1 MADKSDNVTG
11 TIEAVAGLV
20 KSIPIY
26 QDALQP
32 AAIEV
37 GKALGTLAK
46 TIHVALAPVS
56 ALVWGYDQVKEFI
69 STKVAE
75 KLKNVPAEQICTP
88 NPMVAGPALEALK
101 YTGHESTLSEMYANL
116 LATSLDSTTAA
127 TAHPAFVEIIKQLT
141 PPEAKLIELLT
152 NQERYPKVCTHRASR
167 SARFSSFTFSNSS
180 FFNNEN
186 GINRIFCKICNEL
199 MDLPDKDALAF
210 FDNLRRLQILD
221 LDISTS
227 QKVKERQY
235 ISLDGK
241 TPRARDLFELEQQQ
255 DETIKFT
262 AFGINFVEACVKSK
276 T

>member
-56 ALVWGYDQVKEFI
+56 ALVWGYDQAKEFI
-69 STKVAE
+69 STRVAE

-152 NQERYPKVCTHRASR
+152 HLERYPTVCAHRESH
-167 SARFSSFTFSNSS
+167 SSRFSLSFFSNTQHAI
-180 FFNNEN
+180 N
-186 GINRIFCKICNEL
+186 GIFCKVCNEL
-199 MDLPDKDALAF
+199 MDLPVKDALAF
-210 FDNLRRLQILD
+210 FDNLRRLQILE
-221 LDISTS
+221 LDVSTS
-227 QKVKERQY
+227 QKIREHHY
-235 ISLDGK
+235 MSLDGK
-241 TPRARDLFELEQQQ
+241 APRARDLFELEQQQ
-255 DETIKFT
+255 NETIRFT
-262 AFGINFVEACVKSK
+262 TFGINFVEACVKSK